1 MAQTGDV
8 RAAMRG
14 TVVEAE
20 EDVPAAIDEDDCR
33 GVETGRIFFCCRR
46 GEGMTFNAD
55 AVAIASATL
64 LVISASCC
72 FASCAMCLSCAS
84 SNFVWSS

>member
-1 MAQTGDV
+1 MAQTEDV
-8 RAAMRG
+8 RAAKRG

-33 GVETGRIFFCCRR
+33 GVETGRNFFCGRR
-46 GEGMTFNAD
+46 GEEMTFDAD
-55 AVAIASATL
+55 ATL

-72 FASCAMCLSCAS
+72 FASCAMCLSCMSCAS
-84 SNFVWSS
+84 ANFVWSS